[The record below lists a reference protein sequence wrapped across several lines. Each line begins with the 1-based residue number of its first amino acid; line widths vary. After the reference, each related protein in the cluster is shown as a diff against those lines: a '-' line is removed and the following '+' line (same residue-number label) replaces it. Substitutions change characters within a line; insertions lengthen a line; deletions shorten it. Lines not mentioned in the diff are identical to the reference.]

1 MRLLK
6 IIFLVSLFAPI
17 CVNAQTRADNE
28 FNFHGNTYSIFM
40 VKIDTA
46 SIKKFKL
53 VQNPSGTAHNDFI
66 SPYTNNDPN
75 LFITNASVWD
85 STFKPIGLFVAEGK
99 TINPLNLT
107 DGNQMGFYLK
117 PNGVFII
124 TDKDA
129 GIVESAESFKYLN
142 TRLAVQAGP
151 MLIINGHI
159 HDKFDPNSKNRNL
172 RCGVGI
178 YEDHGAKFL
187 VFALSNAP
195 VTLFDFASLF
205 KDYYHCANAL
215 CLQSAGCVMQL
226 PFIKP
231 ASVYNRS
238 VGSYIMFV
246 NHN

>member
-1 MRLLK
+1 MRFLKTLLLLYLLMP
-6 IIFLVSLFAPI
+6 F
-17 CVNAQTRADNE
+17 CCNAQTKGDNE
-28 FNFHGNTYSIFM
+28 FNFHGNTYSIFT

-53 VQNPSGTAHNDFI
+53 VQNLSGVAHNDFI
-66 SPYTNNDPN
+66 SSYINNDPN

-85 STFKPIGLFVAEGK
+85 SSFRPIGLFVSEGK
-99 TINPLNLT
+99 TLNPLNLT

-129 GIVESAESFKYLN
+129 AIVESAESFKYPN
-142 TRLAVQAGP
+142 ARLAVQAGP
-151 MLIINGHI
+151 MLVVNGHI
-159 HDKFDPNSKNRNL
+159 HDKFDPTSKNRNL

-187 VFALSNAP
+187 VFALSNSS

-231 ASVYNRS
+231 ASVYNRP